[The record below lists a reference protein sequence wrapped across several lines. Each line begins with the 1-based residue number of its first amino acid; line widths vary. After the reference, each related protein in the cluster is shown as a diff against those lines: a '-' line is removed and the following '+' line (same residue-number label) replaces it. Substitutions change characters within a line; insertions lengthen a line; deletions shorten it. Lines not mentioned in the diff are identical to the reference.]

1 MNNSNFVENKDN
13 GISEQK
19 PQTKL
24 PEQNEINSG
33 MAEISSYLRGETEA
47 SGKPFSGSQ
56 PSKSEQ
62 EHSGNRQEIIK
73 IT

>member
-1 MNNSNFVENKDN
+1 
-13 GISEQK
+13 
-19 PQTKL
+19 
-24 PEQNEINSG
+24 
-33 MAEISSYLRGETEA
+33 MAEISSYFRGETEA

-73 IT
+73 ITQNGNNVYHRRRNSRTSEPD